1 MEQVWKF
8 RRLCI
13 NVAEEYDFLFVP
25 LLKFVVAFLA
35 FSTIN
40 KEIGYMT
47 RLDNMFILLALS
59 LLSAVLPNM
68 VMIMLA
74 AVLLILQSYGVH
86 LFACVF
92 VVLML
97 LLLYIFLQRFSDK
110 YSLLLI
116 LTPLAMHFGLAPV
129 VAVAGGLL
137 LEPVALLPICSGTLI
152 YAIISVVA
160 QCAATIHG
168 VEIKEFTTV
177 ITQLLDSVMGKT
189 DTVLLLI
196 IMASVFLIVYAL
208 RRLSVAYSWQIAL
221 VCGAVAF
228 LVLLMAGGFFME
240 TSMTA
245 GKMFPGILAAVL
257 LGELLVF
264 FCSGLEYTKTQR
276 LQFEDDDYYYY
287 VKAVPK
293 IDGDY
298 FDEDEE
304 EEPEIQTSVRPER
317 QSVKT
322 QTRPGRQLVKAQ
334 TRPERQSVKTQT
346 SEPVRPAQQDVQIDD
361 LESRLEKAMQEIQE

>member
-1 MEQVWKF
+1 MEQIWKF

-13 NVAEEYDFLFVP
+13 NVAEEYDFLFIP
-25 LLKFVVAFLA
+25 LLKFVAAFLT

-86 LFACVF
+86 LFAGVF

-160 QCAATIHG
+160 QCASAIHG

-208 RRLSVAYSWQIAL
+208 KRLSVDYSWQIAL

-228 LVLLMAGGFFME
+228 FVLLMAGGLFME

-245 GKMFPGILAAVL
+245 GKMFPGILAAFL
-257 LGELLVF
+257 LGELLAF
-264 FCSGLEYTKTQR
+264 FCSGLEYKKTQR

-298 FDEDEE
+298 FDEDEKE
-304 EEPEIQTSVRPER
+304 EQEIRTPIRPER

-322 QTRPGRQLVKAQ
+322 QTRPESQPVKTQ
-334 TRPERQSVKTQT
+334 TRPERQSVKTQI
-346 SEPVRPAQQDVQIDD
+346 SEPVRPVQRDVQIDD
-361 LESRLEKAMQEIQE
+361 LESRLEKAMKQIQE

>member
-1 MEQVWKF
+1 
-8 RRLCI
+8 
-13 NVAEEYDFLFVP
+13 
-25 LLKFVVAFLA
+25 
-35 FSTIN
+35 
-40 KEIGYMT
+40 
-47 RLDNMFILLALS
+47 
-59 LLSAVLPNM
+59 
-68 VMIMLA
+68 
-74 AVLLILQSYGVH
+74 
-86 LFACVF
+86 
-92 VVLML
+92 
-97 LLLYIFLQRFSDK
+97 
-110 YSLLLI
+110 
-116 LTPLAMHFGLAPV
+116 
-129 VAVAGGLL
+129 
-137 LEPVALLPICSGTLI
+137 
-152 YAIISVVA
+152 
-160 QCAATIHG
+160 
-168 VEIKEFTTV
+168 
-177 ITQLLDSVMGKT
+177 
-189 DTVLLLI
+189 
-196 IMASVFLIVYAL
+196 MASVFLIVYAL

-322 QTRPGRQLVKAQ
+322 QTRPGRQPVKAQ

>member
-1 MEQVWKF
+1 M
-8 RRLCI
+8 
-13 NVAEEYDFLFVP
+13 
-25 LLKFVVAFLA
+25 
-35 FSTIN
+35 
-40 KEIGYMT
+40 
-47 RLDNMFILLALS
+47 
-59 LLSAVLPNM
+59 
-68 VMIMLA
+68 
-74 AVLLILQSYGVH
+74 
-86 LFACVF
+86 
-92 VVLML
+92 
-97 LLLYIFLQRFSDK
+97 
-110 YSLLLI
+110 
-116 LTPLAMHFGLAPV
+116 LTPLAMHVGLAPV

-322 QTRPGRQLVKAQ
+322 QTRPGRQPVKAQ